1 MVKRGSITVFLALT
15 LGLIL
20 SLLSSGLESARMAA
34 ARTQILNGMDIGLYS
49 LFGQYD
55 KSLLKDFDLFAVDG
69 ACGGKEMNLASIY
82 DNLESYMKPVM
93 KQNSQKLSVQQGGI
107 SGYLLMTDSEG
118 EVFYQQAVQYMK
130 ETLGS
135 HGAKLLLNKIQDMQ
149 KKTIEAE
156 RQGNEIESKG
166 TIENYESE
174 MDTAQQKS
182 QALLEEKK
190 KQEQQNGQ
198 DGFTDGKMLPSVTEK
213 NPPAKVENPIPVI
226 RKVRKMGLL
235 DLVLPFGKEVS
246 DKKVKTKELVS
257 GRKLETGLA
266 MEDSV
271 KADGSML
278 SQVLYQQYLMEK
290 LGNYIEPGKSGLSY
304 QIEYIIGKK
313 NSDEANLKDVAKKL
327 LMVREGLNVAYLVSD
342 ALMMGQIHA
351 MAAAIAAA
359 FLIPPAV
366 VVIEGAL
373 ILCWAFA
380 ESILD
385 VRELFAGGKVPL
397 TKNASN
403 WQLSLQGLPALVDK
417 LDTDRQNDV
426 NGLSYED
433 YLQIFLLT
441 TSKAQKVKGGMDMI
455 ESSFREM
462 EDWNEFCLDH
472 CITALEASVDVKANK
487 RKVFTVTR
495 GTNDHNNISK
505 FYSTSVDQMYR
516 ISKWI
521 KECAMVVAYFIRQMI
536 KLFLM
541 HNQVFAHCPIQK
553 SSHR

>member
-49 LFGQYD
+49 LFGQYN
-55 KSLLKDFDLFAVDG
+55 KSFLKDFDLFAVDG

-351 MAAAIAAA
+351 MAAAI
-359 FLIPPAV
+359 
-366 VVIEGAL
+366 
-373 ILCWAFA
+373 
-380 ESILD
+380 
-385 VRELFAGGKVPL
+385 
-397 TKNASN
+397 N

-495 GTNDHNNISK
+495 EYHYI
-505 FYSTSVDQMYR
+505 
-516 ISKWI
+516 
-521 KECAMVVAYFIRQMI
+521 
-536 KLFLM
+536 
-541 HNQVFAHCPIQK
+541 
-553 SSHR
+553 

>member
-49 LFGQYD
+49 LFGQYN
-55 KSLLKDFDLFAVDG
+55 KSFLKDFDLFAVDG

-135 HGAKLLLNKIQDMQ
+135 HGAKLLLNKIQNMQ

-174 MDTAQQKS
+174 MDSAQQKS

-213 NPPAKVENPIPVI
+213 KPPAKVENPIPTI

-313 NSDEANLKDVAKKL
+313 NSDAANLKDVAKKL

-462 EDWNEFCLDH
+462 EDWNEFCLYH

-495 GTNDHNNISK
+495 EYHYI
-505 FYSTSVDQMYR
+505 
-516 ISKWI
+516 
-521 KECAMVVAYFIRQMI
+521 
-536 KLFLM
+536 
-541 HNQVFAHCPIQK
+541 
-553 SSHR
+553 

>member
-1 MVKRGSITVFLALT
+1 MVKEDQIKLMQTIIDQQEKRIQEKDAVIADLRKLVDE
-15 LGLIL
+15 LQ
-20 SLLSSGLESARMAA
+20 SLKA
-34 ARTQILNGMDIGLYS
+34 
-49 LFGQYD
+49 
-55 KSLLKDFDLFAVDG
+55 
-69 ACGGKEMNLASIY
+69 
-82 DNLESYMKPVM
+82 NLE
-93 KQNSQKLSVQQGGI
+93 
-107 SGYLLMTDSEG
+107 
-118 EVFYQQAVQYMK
+118 
-130 ETLGS
+130 ETLKEFQRQFFGVRS
-135 HGAKLLLNKIQDMQ
+135 E
-149 KKTIEAE
+149 KTKAP
-156 RQGNEIESKG
+156 
-166 TIENYESE
+166 
-174 MDTAQQKS
+174 D
-182 QALLEEKK
+182 K

-198 DGFTDGKMLPSVTEK
+198 DGFTDGEMLPSVTEK

-290 LGNYIEPGKSGLSY
+290 LGNYIEPGKSGLRY

-495 GTNDHNNISK
+495 EYHYI
-505 FYSTSVDQMYR
+505 
-516 ISKWI
+516 
-521 KECAMVVAYFIRQMI
+521 
-536 KLFLM
+536 
-541 HNQVFAHCPIQK
+541 
-553 SSHR
+553 

>member
-190 KQEQQNGQ
+190 KQEQP
-198 DGFTDGKMLPSVTEK
+198 FTPPVSGSKDEK
-213 NPPAKVENPIPVI
+213 K
-226 RKVRKMGLL
+226 RKLSFKERQEMQQLETDMDHLNQEKAGIETALNSGLL
-235 DLVLPFGKEVS
+235 SPE
-246 DKKVKTKELVS
+246 ELVAQS
-257 GRKLETGLA
+257 NRIAE
-266 MEDSV
+266 
-271 KADGSML
+271 
-278 SQVLYQQYLMEK
+278 
-290 LGNYIEPGKSGLSY
+290 
-304 QIEYIIGKK
+304 II
-313 NSDEANLKDVAKKL
+313 N
-327 LMVREGLNVAYLVSD
+327 
-342 ALMMGQIHA
+342 
-351 MAAAIAAA
+351 
-359 FLIPPAV
+359 
-366 VVIEGAL
+366 
-373 ILCWAFA
+373 
-380 ESILD
+380 ILD
-385 VRELFAGGKVPL
+385 EKEMRWLELSEI
-397 TKNASN
+397 NS
-403 WQLSLQGLPALVDK
+403 
-417 LDTDRQNDV
+417 
-426 NGLSYED
+426 
-433 YLQIFLLT
+433 
-441 TSKAQKVKGGMDMI
+441 
-455 ESSFREM
+455 
-462 EDWNEFCLDH
+462 
-472 CITALEASVDVKANK
+472 
-487 RKVFTVTR
+487 
-495 GTNDHNNISK
+495 
-505 FYSTSVDQMYR
+505 
-516 ISKWI
+516 
-521 KECAMVVAYFIRQMI
+521 
-536 KLFLM
+536 
-541 HNQVFAHCPIQK
+541 
-553 SSHR
+553 

>member
-1 MVKRGSITVFLALT
+1 MKTYSSNSKSTKNGTSGS
-15 LGLIL
+15 
-20 SLLSSGLESARMAA
+20 
-34 ARTQILNGMDIGLYS
+34 
-49 LFGQYD
+49 
-55 KSLLKDFDLFAVDG
+55 
-69 ACGGKEMNLASIY
+69 
-82 DNLESYMKPVM
+82 
-93 KQNSQKLSVQQGGI
+93 
-107 SGYLLMTDSEG
+107 
-118 EVFYQQAVQYMK
+118 
-130 ETLGS
+130 GS
-135 HGAKLLLNKIQDMQ
+135 
-149 KKTIEAE
+149 
-156 RQGNEIESKG
+156 
-166 TIENYESE
+166 
-174 MDTAQQKS
+174 
-182 QALLEEKK
+182 
-190 KQEQQNGQ
+190 
-198 DGFTDGKMLPSVTEK
+198 
-213 NPPAKVENPIPVI
+213 
-226 RKVRKMGLL
+226 
-235 DLVLPFGKEVS
+235 PFGKEVS

-266 MEDSV
+266 MGGFRKSRWKYALPGFV
-271 KADGSML
+271 SAISHGKT
-278 SQVLYQQYLMEK
+278 
-290 LGNYIEPGKSGLSY
+290 GNYIEPGKSGLRY

-495 GTNDHNNISK
+495 EYHYI
-505 FYSTSVDQMYR
+505 
-516 ISKWI
+516 
-521 KECAMVVAYFIRQMI
+521 
-536 KLFLM
+536 
-541 HNQVFAHCPIQK
+541 
-553 SSHR
+553 

>member
-1 MVKRGSITVFLALT
+1 
-15 LGLIL
+15 
-20 SLLSSGLESARMAA
+20 
-34 ARTQILNGMDIGLYS
+34 
-49 LFGQYD
+49 
-55 KSLLKDFDLFAVDG
+55 
-69 ACGGKEMNLASIY
+69 
-82 DNLESYMKPVM
+82 
-93 KQNSQKLSVQQGGI
+93 
-107 SGYLLMTDSEG
+107 
-118 EVFYQQAVQYMK
+118 
-130 ETLGS
+130 
-135 HGAKLLLNKIQDMQ
+135 
-149 KKTIEAE
+149 
-156 RQGNEIESKG
+156 
-166 TIENYESE
+166 
-174 MDTAQQKS
+174 
-182 QALLEEKK
+182 
-190 KQEQQNGQ
+190 
-198 DGFTDGKMLPSVTEK
+198 
-213 NPPAKVENPIPVI
+213 
-226 RKVRKMGLL
+226 
-235 DLVLPFGKEVS
+235 
-246 DKKVKTKELVS
+246 
-257 GRKLETGLA
+257 
-266 MEDSV
+266 
-271 KADGSML
+271 ML
-278 SQVLYQQYLMEK
+278 SHVLYQQYLMEK

-495 GTNDHNNISK
+495 EYHYI
-505 FYSTSVDQMYR
+505 
-516 ISKWI
+516 
-521 KECAMVVAYFIRQMI
+521 
-536 KLFLM
+536 
-541 HNQVFAHCPIQK
+541 
-553 SSHR
+553 

>member
-49 LFGQYD
+49 LFGQYN

-135 HGAKLLLNKIQDMQ
+135 HGAKLLLNKIQNMQ
-149 KKTIEAE
+149 EKTIEAE

-174 MDTAQQKS
+174 MDSAQQKS

-198 DGFTDGKMLPSVTEK
+198 YGFTDGKMLPSVTEK
-213 NPPAKVENPIPVI
+213 KTPAKVENPIPAI

-290 LGNYIEPGKSGLSY
+290 LGNYIEPGKSGLRY

-455 ESSFREM
+455 ESSSREM

-472 CITALEASVDVKANK
+472 CITALEASVDVKANN

-495 GTNDHNNISK
+495 EYHYI
-505 FYSTSVDQMYR
+505 
-516 ISKWI
+516 
-521 KECAMVVAYFIRQMI
+521 
-536 KLFLM
+536 
-541 HNQVFAHCPIQK
+541 
-553 SSHR
+553 

>member
-235 DLVLPFGKEVS
+235 DLVLPFAKEVS

-290 LGNYIEPGKSGLSY
+290 LGNYIEPGKSGLRY

-495 GTNDHNNISK
+495 EYHYI
-505 FYSTSVDQMYR
+505 
-516 ISKWI
+516 
-521 KECAMVVAYFIRQMI
+521 
-536 KLFLM
+536 
-541 HNQVFAHCPIQK
+541 
-553 SSHR
+553 